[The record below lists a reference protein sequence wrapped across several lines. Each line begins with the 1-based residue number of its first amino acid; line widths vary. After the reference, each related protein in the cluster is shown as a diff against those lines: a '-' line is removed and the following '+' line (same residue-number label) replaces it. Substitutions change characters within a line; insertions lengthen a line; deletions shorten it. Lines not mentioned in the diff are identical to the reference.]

1 MGKLNLQ
8 GISFDAYKALDTKDN
23 DTMYFITD
31 KHCIYVRGALYSG
44 RIEMVSQNPTSPEIG
59 VVYIDTTT
67 LEAKSWTGTGW
78 NVLSK
83 GFTTVISDTSDDTL
97 IPTSKAVATYVT
109 NKVAGVVGGSGTFVT
124 AVSATGNGELKVDK
138 GDVSNNVPL
147 TNMVYSPTWNQSTK
161 QLTLPVVGGTT
172 LTLDLSKDLVV
183 TNGKYNNDTQE
194 IWLTIAEDGTYTD
207 EDKLIKIPVG
217 TLVDIYTGKS
227 TNTANVTINGGNEIS
242 VDVKISTKE
251 GNALEVDTEN
261 GGLYVNVPDDT
272 TKVDK
277 VGTGHSG
284 ELLTANAEGGMQLSG
299 KTIGG
304 NTIAATP
311 NGNTIATEVA
321 VKTYA
326 DGVAQNAVTT
336 AASDATT
343 KANAAE
349 SNARA
354 YANTLITWNG
364 W

>member
-1 MGKLNLQ
+1 MSKLNLQ
-8 GISFDAYKALDTKDN
+8 GISFDAYKALTTKDAN
-23 DTMYFITD
+23 TMYFITD
-31 KHCIYVRGALYSG
+31 QHCIYVRGALYSG
-44 RIEMVSQNPTSPEIG
+44 RIETVSQTPTSPEIG

-67 LEAKSWTGTGW
+67 LETKSWTGTGW
-78 NVLSK
+78 NVLGK
-83 GFTTVISDTSDDTL
+83 GFTTTITDSSDDSL
-97 IPTSKAVATYVT
+97 LPTGKAVATYVT
-109 NKVAGVVGGSGTFVT
+109 NKIAGVVGGSGTFVT
-124 AVSATGNGELKVDK
+124 AVTATGSGGLNVDK
-138 GDVSNNVPL
+138 GDDSTVVPL
-147 TNMVYSPTWNQSTK
+147 TNMVYSPTWNQETK

-183 TNGKYNNDTQE
+183 TNGKYNADTQE
-194 IWLTIAEDGTYTD
+194 VWLTIAEDGTYTD
-207 EDKLIKIPVG
+207 ADKLIKIPVG
-217 TLVDIYTGKS
+217 ALVDIYTGAS
-227 TNTANVTINGGNEIS
+227 TNTANVTVNSENKIS

-284 ELLTANAEGGMQLSG
+284 ELLTAKADGGMQLSG

-304 NTIAATP
+304 NTIASTP

-349 SNARA
+349 SNAKA